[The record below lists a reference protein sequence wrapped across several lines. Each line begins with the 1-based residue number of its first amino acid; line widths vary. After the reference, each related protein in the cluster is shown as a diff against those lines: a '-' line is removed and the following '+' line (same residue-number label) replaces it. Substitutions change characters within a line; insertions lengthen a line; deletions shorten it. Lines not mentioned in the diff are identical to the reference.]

1 MRREFTSVD
10 VAFPAQRIGKCAV
23 AEGAARIPSG
33 PHSSNS
39 RHPSN
44 LAFSPRFVY
53 VSSMADVEASPA
65 PTPPRKQ
72 HRIYKRK
79 NGVNP
84 RYINPDELLE
94 KVAPK
99 KLTRKQQHFLELYGE
114 GKDQREAG
122 QLSGLKST
130 GSIYR
135 TLTNPLA
142 QEYLSA
148 LRAESRAI
156 ARYDIAVA
164 MQEANEVIEFA
175 KKKGNAMAYCKAVE
189 LRAKLS
195 GLLIDRVQVEKI
207 DITKALSEA
216 QARVVE
222 VQPLQLPVIPPVV
235 SEPSHNLT
243 TSVSAQEVKEKSE

>member
-1 MRREFTSVD
+1 MDSVD
-10 VAFPAQRIGKCAV
+10 LPSPPA
-23 AEGAARIPSG
+23 
-33 PHSSNS
+33 SSK
-39 RHPSN
+39 
-44 LAFSPRFVY
+44 
-53 VSSMADVEASPA
+53 
-65 PTPPRKQ
+65 PPRKQ

-99 KLTRKQQHFLELYGE
+99 KLTRKQQHFLELYAE

-148 LRAESRAI
+148 IRAESRAI

-222 VQPLQLPVIPPVV
+222 VPRLELPVTPHIENGIR
-235 SEPSHNLT
+235 ST
-243 TSVSAQEVKEKSE
+243 TETDEKLNEINDPRV